1 MSKITVS
8 EIESPSNSP
17 IIISSGINFDIPIR
31 IKNYTTAEIN
41 ALSGNV
47 SGDLVYD
54 STVDL
59 LKIFNGSDWD
69 EVGGLPNAFDV
80 INEESVGTGVTVDG
94 VLHKDNQVYTD
105 TINELTD
112 QAGVEVD
119 GVLLKDRTISADVI
133 NEKITNTGVTI
144 EGTLLKDSTI
154 TAAGNILADQDTTH
168 DIGST
173 TEKFNKIWL
182 GTGLDIGGNT
192 VGFVGTD
199 ITVDGGF
206 ATDTL
211 KEKTAAAGITIPS
224 DVIFTGDIDATGA
237 GTITGMPT
245 GKLGQFE
252 FTFSDTEATYAA
264 PNADPGVELAA
275 LTTTITPTQ
284 GNSKILIMLNL
295 FGEAGHHDMVG
306 YVTRTVQGVA
316 EVALK
321 PTTITG
327 QRGSFHV
334 GWYNDTNYDSTPH
347 TTHYHMI
354 DSPATT
360 NLVTYKVY
368 LAKTSGGTT
377 NFQFNGTINTT
388 TSLNYEKGHS
398 TLTLMELLV

>member
-17 IIISSGINFDIPIR
+17 IIVSSGINFNIPIR
-31 IKNYTTAEIN
+31 IKNYTTAEIT
-41 ALSGNV
+41 ALTGNV
-47 SGDLVYD
+47 AGDLVYD
-54 STVDL
+54 TTVDL
-59 LKIFNGSDWD
+59 LKIYNGSDWD
-69 EVGGLPNAFDV
+69 EVGGIPNAFDV

-105 TINELTD
+105 TINELTPTL
-112 QAGVEVD
+112 GVTVD

-133 NEKITNTGVTI
+133 NEKLTNAGVTI

-154 TAAGNILADQDTTH
+154 TAAGNILADQDTIH

-224 DVIFTGDIDATGA
+224 NVTFTGNIDATGA

-245 GKLGQFE
+245 GKLANFE

-264 PNADPGVELAA
+264 PNADPGVEIAA
-275 LTTTITPTQ
+275 LTTAITPTQ

-295 FGEAGHHDMVG
+295 FGEAAHHDMVG
-306 YVTRTVQGVA
+306 YITRTVQGVA

-321 PTTITG
+321 PTAIVG
-327 QRGSFHV
+327 QRGAFHI
-334 GWYNDTNYDSTPH
+334 GWYPDTDYSSTPH
-347 TTHYHMI
+347 TTHYHYI

-368 LAKTSGGTT
+368 VAKTSGGTT
-377 NFQFNGTINTT
+377 NYQFNGTINTST
-388 TSLNYEKGHS
+388 ALNYEKGHS

>member
-17 IIISSGINFDIPIR
+17 IIVTSGFNFNVPIR
-31 IKNYTTAEIN
+31 IKNYTTAEIT
-41 ALSGNV
+41 ALTGNV

-54 STVDL
+54 TTVDL
-59 LKIFNGSDWD
+59 LKVYNGSSWD
-69 EVGGLPNAFDV
+69 EVGGLPNTFDV

-105 TINELTD
+105 TINELTPA
-112 QAGVEVD
+112 AGVEID

-133 NEKITNTGVTI
+133 NEKLTNAGVTV

-154 TAAGNILADQDTTH
+154 TAAGNILANQNTIH

-224 DVIFTGDIDATGA
+224 KVTFTGDIDATGA

-252 FTFSDTEATYAA
+252 FTFTDTEATYSV
-264 PNADPGVELAA
+264 PNADPGVEIAA

-284 GNSKILIMLNL
+284 GNSKIMIMLTL
-295 FGEAGHHDMVG
+295 HGESSQHDVMG
-306 YVTRTVQGVA
+306 YFTRTVQGVA

-321 PTTITG
+321 PSAITG
-327 QRGSFHV
+327 QRGAFMV
-334 GWYNDTNYDSTPH
+334 GNYPDGDYSSTPFGVNY
-347 TTHYHMI
+347 HYI

-360 NLVTYKVY
+360 NLVTYKLY
-368 LAKTSGGTT
+368 IANTSGGTN
-377 NFQFNGTINTT
+377 NFRLNGTINTT
-388 TSLNYEKGHS
+388 TNINYEKGHS
-398 TLTLMELLV
+398 TVTLLELLV